1 MASVVFQLP
10 DEAALAPLLRRFP
23 GRDCQI
29 RALAALLHTD
39 AAPCRNLV
47 IHGAEATGKSSV
59 TRQLLAQLS
68 ESNETANG
76 RAAGL
81 VHATVDVARCISGRH
96 LFESIIAAAT
106 DALRARDGSAGGDVP
121 YQRCE
126 TLAQLA
132 ASLNS
137 VFDEPQLKNELTHF
151 VLVLDGMDRQRDAPP
166 TLMPA
171 LARLCETIP
180 CLTCV
185 FIVTTPPAGFL
196 RACPSSHLY
205 FPPYTKS
212 ELIQILS
219 LEPPPAIPTRDPETG
234 EELQDEAAD
243 PEEVANLWAKFSAA
257 VYDSLSQA
265 AGRSLPAFRN
275 SCYTLWPR
283 FVAPIVAGTYTP
295 QQFSKLLIA
304 ARPFFQDEGLLNPK
318 LVSPRASGTDAS
330 NDKSRQ
336 SVTGSFSSSTA
347 STTLTSHPSHPLSG
361 LTSLLPTTAKIL
373 LLSSY
378 LASHNTVR
386 HDLGLFSTSYNGRK
400 RRRPGPNANRANNRN
415 KQRKIARKLL
425 GAHAF
430 LLERLLAIFEAVKTE
445 WADSAGPLTGLDGD
459 IGMALATLSSLKLL
473 IRIGTGDIMDRSGKW
488 RINVGWEIMRG
499 ISRSIGVSIEE
510 WLVE

>member
-1 MASVVFQLP
+1 MASVVFELP
-10 DEAALAPLLRRFP
+10 DETSLAPLIRRFP

-29 RALAALLHTD
+29 RALAALLYTD
-39 AAPCRNLV
+39 AAPGRNLI
-47 IHGAEATGKSSV
+47 IHGSEATGKSSI

-68 ESNETANG
+68 ENIGTANG

-81 VHATVDVARCISGRH
+81 VHATVNVARCISGRH
-96 LFESIIAAAT
+96 LFESIIAAVA
-106 DALRARDGSAGGDVP
+106 DALRAREDLGDGDMPS
-121 YQRCE
+121 QRCE

-137 VFDEPQLKNELTHF
+137 IFDDPRLKNALTHF
-151 VLVLDGMDRQRDAPP
+151 VLVLDGMDRQRDSPP

-196 RACPSSHLY
+196 RACPTSHLY
-205 FPPYTKS
+205 FPPYTKP

-219 LEPPPAIPTRDPETG
+219 LEPPPPLPTRDSGTG
-234 EELQDEAAD
+234 EELQDRAAD
-243 PEEVANLWAKFSAA
+243 SEDVAKLWPRFCAA
-257 VYDSLSQA
+257 VHDSLTQA

-283 FVAPIVAGTYTP
+283 FVSPIVAGTLTP

-304 ARPFFQDEGLLNPK
+304 ARPFFQDEALLNPK
-318 LVSPRASGTDAS
+318 LVSPRESGSETTI
-330 NDKSRQ
+330 DKSRQ
-336 SVTGSFSSSTA
+336 SATG
-347 STTLTSHPSHPLSG
+347 LTSHHSYPLTG
-361 LTSLLPTTAKIL
+361 LTGLLPTTAKIL

-386 HDLGLFSTSYNGRK
+386 HDLGLFSTSYSGRK

-430 LLERLLAIFEAVKTE
+430 LLERLLAIFEAVRTE
-445 WADSAGPLTGLDGD
+445 WADLAGPLSGLDGD

-499 ISRSIGVSIEE
+499 ISRSIGVNIEE

>member
-10 DEAALAPLLRRFP
+10 DETILAPLLRQFP

-47 IHGAEATGKSSV
+47 IHGSEATGKSSV
-59 TRQLLAQLS
+59 IRQLLTQLS
-68 ESNETANG
+68 ENNGIANG
-76 RAAGL
+76 RAADL
-81 VHATVDVARCISGRH
+81 VHATVNVARCISGRH
-96 LFESIIAAAT
+96 FFESIIAAVT
-106 DALRARDGSAGGDVP
+106 DALRARYGPEGVVVSS
-121 YQRCE
+121 QRCE

-137 VFDEPQLKNELTHF
+137 VFDEPQLNNGLTHF
-151 VLVLDGMDRQRDAPP
+151 VLVLDGMDRQRDPPP

-171 LARLCETIP
+171 LARLCETIS

-196 RACPSSHLY
+196 RACPTPHLY

-212 ELIQILS
+212 ELVEILS
-219 LEPPPAIPTRDPETG
+219 LEPPPPIPTTRDSET
-234 EELQDEAAD
+234 ENDTQDEAAG
-243 PEEVANLWAKFSAA
+243 PEEVANLWTKFCAA
-257 VYDSLSQA
+257 VHDSLTQA

-304 ARPFFQDEGLLNPK
+304 ARPSFQDEALINPK
-318 LVSPRASGTDAS
+318 LVSTPALA
-330 NDKSRQ
+330 
-336 SVTGSFSSSTA
+336 STA
-347 STTLTSHPSHPLSG
+347 LTSHPSQPPTG
-361 LTSLLPTTAKIL
+361 LTGLLPTTAKML

-386 HDLGLFSTSYNGRK
+386 HDLSLFSTSYHGRK
-400 RRRPGPNANRANNRN
+400 RRRPGPNSNRANNRN
-415 KQRKIARKLL
+415 KQRKIPRKLL

-430 LLERLLAIFEAVKTE
+430 LLERLLAIFEAVRTE
-445 WADSAGPLTGLDGD
+445 WADSAGPLSGLDGD

-488 RINVGWEIMRG
+488 RINIGWEIMRG
-499 ISRSIGVSIEE
+499 ISRSIGVNIEE